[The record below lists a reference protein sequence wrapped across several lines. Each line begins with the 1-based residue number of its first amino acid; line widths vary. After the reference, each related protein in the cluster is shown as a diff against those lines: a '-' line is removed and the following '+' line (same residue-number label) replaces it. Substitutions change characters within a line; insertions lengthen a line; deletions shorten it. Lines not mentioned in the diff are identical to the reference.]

1 MHMKSSVPRRPN
13 PFDNP
18 LLRFLLHGS
27 ASCVI
32 FVSIYFAM
40 TAHHWTP
47 LIVGAGIIAILE
59 GFWIYFLLRR

>member
-1 MHMKSSVPRRPN
+1 MNIQVSRRPN

-18 LLRFLLHGS
+18 LLRFLLHGA

-32 FVSIYFAM
+32 LGSIYFAI
-40 TAHHWTP
+40 TAHHWMP
-47 LIVGAGIIAILE
+47 LVVGFCIIIVLE